1 MEVIQFPFNWLVGR
15 KNLPEGHEHA
25 RTAEFPSERDE
36 LIEAFSDRKGMKDNG
51 ANRFVLGYQINPSNA
66 LDDAVTIIARLQDI
80 FETADGPKLSA
91 LIEYRE

>member
-1 MEVIQFPFNWLVGR
+1 MVGR